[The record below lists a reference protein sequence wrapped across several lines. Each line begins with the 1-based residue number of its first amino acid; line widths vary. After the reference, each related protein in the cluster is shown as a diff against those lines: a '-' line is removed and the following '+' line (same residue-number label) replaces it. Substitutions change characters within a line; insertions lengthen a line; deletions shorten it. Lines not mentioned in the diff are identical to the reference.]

1 MFDHDNTAK
10 ADAAK
15 ARLEHQYAAL
25 KANLEDIVRKLEP
38 ASSGFLGRAR
48 AQIAKYPLVA
58 VGAAFGV
65 GYLVMRIA
73 RRR

>member
-1 MFDHDNTAK
+1 MFEHDGKAK

-15 ARLEHQYAAL
+15 ARLDQYAAL
-25 KANLEDIVRKLEP
+25 KANLEDMVRKLEP
-38 ASSGFLGRAR
+38 ASDGYLARAR
-48 AQIAKYPLVA
+48 AAIARYPLAA

-65 GYLVMRIA
+65 GYLVMLA